1 MCVDSAGKFK
11 ARRGCLSSEKR
22 PTDRGKS
29 WRLVVMEKPM
39 GTVEMIAGNAMN
51 VLECTE
57 PAAKSQSPC
66 V

>member
-1 MCVDSAGKFK
+1 M
-11 ARRGCLSSEKR
+11 SSEKR
-22 PTDRGKS
+22 PTDRSKS

-57 PAAKSQSPC
+57 SAAKSQSPC